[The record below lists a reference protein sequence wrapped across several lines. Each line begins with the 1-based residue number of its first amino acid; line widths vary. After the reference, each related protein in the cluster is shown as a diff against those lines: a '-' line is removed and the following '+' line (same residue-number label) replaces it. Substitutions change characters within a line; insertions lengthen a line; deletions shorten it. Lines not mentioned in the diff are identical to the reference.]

1 MTSGHSASPDLA
13 IALRQYLTAAGVEFG
28 MTNVLTGFG
37 DSGRAWQ
44 SPTGRSLLFNELN
57 GRLLIRA
64 TADEHALVTD
74 ALGLLLPVSQQILI
88 EAKFIEV
95 TEPLNMPVWMAGFD
109 WSTGAPLGSSETNS
123 PIPVNTI
130 TGGRSDSLFSGQP
143 ARAAVSELPG
153 DELDWAGRSD
163 PDAHRMRVEHVTENP
178 TAKVVDDAQLR
189 LLDQLLKANA
199 AEWMAAPRVTTLS
212 GRLTQISVIETRSL
226 VVGIRPEAVVG
237 DGKSPESMANSGP
250 FRTAALP
257 FGPVFELIPI
267 ASADSPTIELDVK
280 FSLTEFLGY
289 EQEPGGEKV
298 QVWNHGRKTRVTPPI
313 SSFRIRH
320 MNTHATLAD
329 GQTLFMSGATID
341 EPVKTKDKVPVLGDL
356 PLLGR
361 IFRSEHDATIQ
372 KRLFVLITA
381 TRIDPAG
388 NPLRPVASART
399 PEPGRDR

>member
-1 MTSGHSASPDLA
+1 
-13 IALRQYLTAAGVEFG
+13 
-28 MTNVLTGFG
+28 
-37 DSGRAWQ
+37 
-44 SPTGRSLLFNELN
+44 
-57 GRLLIRA
+57 
-64 TADEHALVTD
+64 
-74 ALGLLLPVSQQILI
+74 
-88 EAKFIEV
+88 
-95 TEPLNMPVWMAGFD
+95 MPVWMAGFD
-109 WSTGAPLGSSETNS
+109 WSTGTPLVTSETNS

-130 TGGRSDSLFSGQP
+130 TGGMSGP
-143 ARAAVSELPG
+143 ILSGLPTRAAVSEVRG

-199 AEWMAAPRVTTLS
+199 AELMAAPTVTTLS
-212 GRLTQISVIETRSL
+212 GRLTQISMIETKSL

-250 FRTAALP
+250 FRIAALP
-257 FGPVFELIPI
+257 FGPVLEVIPI

-298 QVWNHGRKTRVTPPI
+298 LAWDHGHKTRVMVPV
-313 SSFRIRH
+313 SSFRIRQ
-320 MNTHATLAD
+320 MNTHATLPD
-329 GQTLFMSGATID
+329 GQTLFMTGATID
-341 EPVKTKDKVPVLGDL
+341 QPVMTKDKIPVLGDI
-356 PLLGR
+356 PLVGR
-361 IFRSEHDATIQ
+361 LFRSEHEGVIQ